1 MLCWSI
7 FSMCSRLT
15 EMQEDLSIIP
25 LHAELVFTEEFLVL
39 LLFDLCHNVL
49 SFLWRETQQWLRP
62 LTTSVLF
69 HAPLTELQHWQD
81 TFHKM
86 YISACHYWEDLE
98 KTEAQVK
105 LIHLVPNAHTM
116 WLLHLSLLDFYT
128 SSCIL
133 YNLLWMGNQ
142 HGSSNHQTRRGGWT
156 DAWCQK
162 DWASYLRGSEIAGC
176 WCSFDCVCKNIKHID
191 QELQFYCCFAAHGLI
206 IPECCI

>member
-1 MLCWSI
+1 MLSWSLLRSSWYCCCLI
-7 FSMCSRLT
+7 FVTMYSASCEGKHSS
-15 EMQEDLSIIP
+15 DS
-25 LHAELVFTEEFLVL
+25 
-39 LLFDLCHNVL
+39 D
-49 SFLWRETQQWLRP
+49 
-62 LTTSVLF
+62 
-69 HAPLTELQHWQD
+69 HWQP
-81 TFHKM
+81 
-86 YISACHYWEDLE
+86 ACSFMHRSLNYSTDKTHFIKCIYLHVLE

-206 IPECCI
+206 IPVCYI